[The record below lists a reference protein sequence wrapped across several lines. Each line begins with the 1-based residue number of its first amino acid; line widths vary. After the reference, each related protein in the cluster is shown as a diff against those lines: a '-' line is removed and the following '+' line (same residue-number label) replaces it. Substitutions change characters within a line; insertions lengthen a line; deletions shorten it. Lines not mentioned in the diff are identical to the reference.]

1 MPVEP
6 STTPVRDVF
15 LTFLKL
21 GLTAFG
27 GPVAHLGYFQAVFVE
42 QKRWLTPQA
51 YAELVALCQFIPGP
65 ASSQVGFAIGL
76 QRAGISG
83 AIAAWAAFTLPS
95 ALLMLFLGISLV
107 ALELT
112 AYQGLLQGLKVTA
125 VAVVCWALWSMARS
139 LTPDYRRRLI
149 ALLAAA
155 VALLLPGVFGQ
166 LGALL
171 LGALLSLVL
180 INPVTQ
186 TQDDGQGL
194 QINLSSRLAGLSAA
208 LFIAGLVLLPSLALL
223 SQTPLLTLSDA
234 MYRAGSL
241 VFGGGHVVLP
251 LLHAETVNQGLINAD
266 DFLAGYGAAQA
277 MPGPLFS
284 FSAFIGAQ
292 SGVLA
297 AAIALVSIFLPGCL
311 LLIAV
316 LPVWQTLRHQRRL
329 RQTLSGVNAAVV
341 GLLAAALY
349 DPVITAGIHQ
359 WQDAL
364 LALVLLG
371 LLATGRIPVW
381 LLVPLG
387 GLAGYAL
394 L

>member
-83 AIAAWAAFTLPS
+83 AIAAWTAFTLPS

-107 ALELT
+107 ALDLT

-155 VALLLPGVFGQ
+155 VALLLPGVWGQ

-186 TQDDGQGL
+186 TQDGPGL
-194 QINLSSRLAGLSAA
+194 QINISSRLAGISAT
-208 LFIAGLVLLPSLALL
+208 LFIAGLVLLPALALL

-292 SGVLA
+292 SGILA

-364 LALVLLG
+364 LAVVLLG

>member
-83 AIAAWAAFTLPS
+83 AIAAWTAFTLPS

-107 ALELT
+107 ALDLT

-155 VALLLPGVFGQ
+155 VALLLPGVWGQ

-186 TQDDGQGL
+186 TQDGPGL
-194 QINLSSRLAGLSAA
+194 QINISSRLAGISAT
-208 LFIAGLVLLPSLALL
+208 LFIAGLVLLPALALL

-292 SGVLA
+292 SGILA
-297 AAIALVSIFLPGCL
+297 AAIVLVSIFLPGCL

-349 DPVITAGIHQ
+349 DPVIIAGIHQ

-364 LALVLLG
+364 LAVVLLG

>member
-83 AIAAWAAFTLPS
+83 AIAAWTAFTLPS

-107 ALELT
+107 ALDLT

-155 VALLLPGVFGQ
+155 VALLLPGVWGQ

-186 TQDDGQGL
+186 TQDGPGL
-194 QINLSSRLAGLSAA
+194 QINISSRLAGISAT
-208 LFIAGLVLLPSLALL
+208 LFIAGLVLLPALARL

-292 SGVLA
+292 SGILA

-364 LALVLLG
+364 LAVVLLG